1 MNFTLLVLMVVV
13 HIIRAIYEEE
23 RTYRRSAHD
32 RKGHGTPS
40 PVITKVTIDTER
52 WLEEKGFVGG
62 LAKAKKEGY
71 AENSIEWVI
80 CEAYQH
86 LEDELENDA
95 DFFLY
100 YIRPL
105 SKHPTLLQNI
115 KWLWRN
121 DNFRFQLRALYAL
134 QEKYA
139 VRSIADW
146 ELKTNKADLPKNFN
160 IYNDLL
166 IQYLYEQYPTPPF
179 LWKTWHTLLSVN
191 ASLAGVCD
199 AKDLQH
205 PGRHPLVRLYLHIT
219 GGGSFRDIEQTG
231 FRLEVSR
238 KMAHFLNEEK
248 ETLSFPI
255 AYIKAVA
262 LAEGLSPQVANVL
275 GYANLQIDDVNF
287 WRPFFQ
293 FVRSQNLRPNQ
304 EQSLREV
311 AIYMNMIRF
320 KSSLLSTDDKI
331 DQLFDFKGRSWNT
344 FVKDL
349 YNTINMDYPAMGNTK
364 DAYLLE
370 GEDGKWY
377 RFVRLRNHKALQE
390 EGDVMEH
397 CVSEF
402 QFHQDCLSGASH
414 IWSMRM
420 LNATEEP
427 KEERIATIQFYQ
439 HTLDEALGPK
449 NQCLS
454 EDHWTLVNQ
463 WASKH
468 LRLQEM
474 AAN

>member
-1 MNFTLLVLMVVV
+1 MNFALFVLMVAF

-23 RTYRRSAHD
+23 RKYKKGESFGKRSV
-32 RKGHGTPS
+32 TPS
-40 PVITKVTIDTER
+40 PTITKVTIDTER

-71 AENSIEWVI
+71 AENSIEWMLCDV
-80 CEAYQH
+80 YQQ
-86 LEDELENDA
+86 LEEIWEKDA
-95 DFFLY
+95 DFFMY
-100 YIRPL
+100 YFRPIL
-105 SKHPTLLQNI
+105 KHPVLIHHYKGMWKN
-115 KWLWRN
+115 N
-121 DNFRFQLRALYAL
+121 HFRFQLRALYAL
-134 QEKYA
+134 QEKHA
-139 VRSIADW
+139 VRNIADW
-146 ELKTNKADLPKNFN
+146 ELKTNKANTPTNFN
-160 IYNDLL
+160 MYNDLL

-179 LWKTWHTLLSVN
+179 LWKTWPTLLSVN
-191 ASLAGVCD
+191 ASLTGVCD
-199 AKDLQH
+199 AEDLQN
-205 PGRHPLVRLYLHIT
+205 PERHPLIRLYLHIT
-219 GGGSFRDIEQTG
+219 AGGSFRDIEQTG

-238 KMAHFLNEEK
+238 KMAHFLKEEK

-262 LAEGLSPQVANVL
+262 LAEGLSPQLANVL

-293 FVRSQNLRPNQ
+293 FVRSQNLGPNQ

-320 KSSLLSTDDKI
+320 KSSELSKDNKI
-331 DQLFDFKGRSWNT
+331 GQLFDFKGRSWNT

-349 YNTINMDYPAMGNTK
+349 YNAINMDYPAMGNTK

-377 RFVRLRNHKALQE
+377 RFVRLRNHKALKE
-390 EGDVMEH
+390 EGEVMEH

-420 LNATEEP
+420 LHAMEEP

-439 HTLDEALGPK
+439 NALDEVMGPK
-449 NQCLS
+449 NRCLS
-454 EDHWTLVNQ
+454 EDHWKLVNQ
-463 WASKH
+463 WTSKH

-474 AAN
+474 VAN